1 VGADFIQ
8 RNHDHRVYS
17 YLVNEPGKG
26 PGGNGPLSQDLSRLD
41 GYISFHAG
49 LRHQKE
55 RHAAFQKGSNVYR
68 CMQSPIING
77 CAAFHAAYSRT
88 K

>member
-1 VGADFIQ
+1 MGADFLQ

-17 YLVNEPGKG
+17 YLVNEPDKG
-26 PGGNGPLSQDLSRLD
+26 PGRNGTLSQDLSRLD

-49 LRHQKE
+49 LCHQKE
-55 RHAAFQKGSNVYR
+55 RHGAFQKGSNVCR

-77 CAAFHAAYSRT
+77 RAAFHAAYSRA